1 MHESGEEFKT
11 HEDISQ
17 VLYTFNNAVLVPFP
31 FEMFSEIVMRLR
43 EYTNYPYTLCLS
55 CTNGY
60 NVYLPSEDQ
69 LCRGGYE
76 VGCFMYGNIFPLADN
91 TDQNIINENLRI
103 LRENGKM

>member
-1 MHESGEEFKT
+1 MF
-11 HEDISQ
+11 I
-17 VLYTFNNAVLVPFP
+17 PFP

-76 VGCFMYGNIFPLADN
+76 VFMFQYNGITSLADD
-91 TDQNIINENLRI
+91 TDTTVINENLRI
-103 LRENGKM
+103 MDNLK